1 VSSTVATLQAK
12 PQPYVPSARGLLQRK
27 CACGNRTP
35 AGEMC
40 EACRQKRMTLQRRA
54 RDDERESG
62 VIPPIV
68 HDVLRAP
75 GQALDAKTRDF
86 MEPRFGQDFS
96 RVRVHSD
103 ERAAQSARAVNA
115 LAYTVGRNVV
125 FDRAHYA
132 PDTQAGNSLLAHEL
146 AHVVQQTSSVQG
158 APSRIASA
166 NDALEGEADQAAQA
180 ALATEPTERSGAPAL
195 SSSSPILARRV
206 RPENVTCR
214 QNGLT
219 NPDLTGDEV
228 VAALSDA
235 DADAIVLA
243 RNAEQR
249 LQEQLDIARGGDRA
263 ALDADFHTIMQ
274 EELGVALIPEQFRLV
289 EQQIARFRRVRETL
303 ESGYLRYMCRGSTV
317 NPVSLIG
324 CAPSPCGTEFAS
336 SCPGN
341 RLIVLCQGFWDTPD
355 ERSATILHEPFH
367 IWFDMA
373 RHETNALRRADASCF
388 ESFALRAAGRAAF
401 ASCTDHTAG

>member
-1 VSSTVATLQAK
+1 MSSAVAALQVK

-54 RDDERESG
+54 RDDEREPG

-86 MEPRFGQDFS
+86 MESRFGHDFS

-115 LAYTVGRNVV
+115 LAYTVGRDVV

-132 PDTQAGNSLLAHEL
+132 PGTQAGNSLLGHEL
-146 AHVVQQTSSVQG
+146 AHVVQQSGSVQG

-166 NDALEGEADQAAQA
+166 SDALEVEADQAAQA
-180 ALATEPTERSGAPAL
+180 ALATEPAETRGAPAL

-214 QNGLT
+214 QSGLT

-249 LQEQLDIARGGDRA
+249 LQEQLGIARGGDRA
-263 ALDADFHTIMQ
+263 ALDEEFHTIMQ

-289 EQQIARFRRVRETL
+289 EQQIVRFRRVRETL
-303 ESGYLRYMCRGSTV
+303 ESGYLRYMCRGGTV
-317 NPVSLIG
+317 GLVG
-324 CAPSPCGTEFAS
+324 CEAGECGDSFAFT
-336 SCPGN
+336 CPGN
-341 RLIVLCQGFWDTPD
+341 RLMVLCQAFWDNPD
-355 ERSATILHEPFH
+355 QRSATILHEPFH
-367 IWFDMA
+367 IWFHMA
-373 RHETNALRRADASCF
+373 RHDPGALRRADATCF
-388 ESFALRAAGRAAF
+388 ESFALRVAGRAAF